1 MLTQS
6 PNTFLRLYKYL
17 FGICI
22 LLLFSTACKKESGFT
37 PKNFQQEKATAKSYK
52 AYIDSL
58 SLVDSSAKHLS
69 NTLLW
74 NNLISINLDSSKRLV
89 YVPSS
94 LRNRTN
100 IVNGLV
106 FIESLETDTII
117 QSFYT
122 QIENLNLVKA
132 LYRTAIEKY
141 EVVESAK
148 TIANYFTRAKSNFN
162 GNIQFFT
169 NRNKYL
175 FTIGIENGRPSY
187 FKAINKAKKG
197 SKEGGIQA
205 NSDCIDYYLT
215 TFYDDGS
222 TETEFLFQSCKR
234 DCIQTRVINT
244 NGETV
249 TTMTCGGDNTIN
261 SGGGGGDGGVELL
274 AIVIARTA
282 TLNFVSKT
290 INEDGS
296 VTYEFADSN
305 SLLMSTVHIR
315 FIIDKNGL
323 LIPGKEKISI
333 SGIFAIDQTEV
344 SYKNSSIIHNSGV
357 LGTTDVKLELSGLF
371 TFRAIDVYS
380 QLYNIKVNIS
390 IRPGDI
396 FSPQGTITYNP
407 WSQVYQKYIK

>member
-6 PNTFLRLYKYL
+6 PNTFLRLHKYL

-22 LLLFSTACKKESGFT
+22 LLIFSTACKKESGFT
-37 PKNFQQEKATAKSYK
+37 PTIIQQEKPTARSYK
-52 AYIDSL
+52 SYIDSL

-74 NNLISINLDSSKRLV
+74 NNLISLDLDSSKRLV
-89 YVPSS
+89 YIPSS
-94 LRNRTN
+94 LRTRTN

-106 FIESLETDTII
+106 FIESLEADTII

-122 QIENLNLVKA
+122 QMENLNVLKA
-132 LYRTAIEKY
+132 VYRTAIEKY

-148 TIANYFTRAKSNFN
+148 TIANYFTRTKSNFN

-175 FTIGIENGRPSY
+175 FTIGIENGMPSY
-187 FKAINKAKKG
+187 IKAINKAKKS

-205 NSDCIDYYLT
+205 NSNCVDYYLT

-222 TETEFLFQSCKR
+222 TETEFLFQSCTR

-244 NGETV
+244 SGETV
-249 TTMTCGGDNTIN
+249 TTMACGDSNSIN
-261 SGGGGGDGGVELL
+261 AGGGGDGGVDLL
-274 AIVIARTA
+274 AIAIARTA

-296 VTYEFADSN
+296 VTYEFADPN

>member
-141 EVVESAK
+141 EVVESAN

-187 FKAINKAKKG
+187 FKAIKKAKKS

-205 NSDCIDYYLT
+205 NSNCVDYYLT

-222 TETEFLFQSCKR
+222 TETEFLFQSCTR

-249 TTMTCGGDNTIN
+249 TTMACGDSNSIN
-261 SGGGGGDGGVELL
+261 AGGGGDGGVDLVSILNLSFKTGELIL
-274 AIVIARTA
+274 LKRVI
-282 TLNFVSKT
+282 KP
-290 INEDGS
+290 DGS
-296 VTYEFADSN
+296 IEYRFADFESFAFSVAIFTFTLDKNNRIVPESEKLDIAGLHSFTLTRTISYNPDVSINKPFDGYVN
-305 SLLMSTVHIR
+305 SSFTMNG
-315 FIIDKNGL
+315 IIDIMNSYSIHTNIIISMH
-323 LIPGKEKISI
+323 IP
-333 SGIFAIDQTEV
+333 Q
-344 SYKNSSIIHNSGV
+344 NSS
-357 LGTTDVKLELSGLF
+357 LSLTAYASYGYL
-371 TFRAIDVYS
+371 
-380 QLYNIKVNIS
+380 L
-390 IRPGDI
+390 P
-396 FSPQGTITYNP
+396 FST
-407 WSQVYQKYIK
+407 KYIR